1 MIGVHAFLVAWWRD
15 PLTEITAAV
24 LGLSLLL
31 WVGLP
36 ARRRRIRN
44 TVIVFL
50 LCLLAEMVGVGLETA
65 AYPRAARV
73 LSETLILLEGFI
85 VIRLAGMT
93 LFRLVLERLGM
104 VSPRI
109 VEDLVVI
116 LGYILWVLARLS
128 AGGVNLTGLLAT
140 SAVFTA
146 VIGFAMQDTLGNILA
161 GLALQ
166 FDSSLR
172 LGDWIKV
179 DDQSG
184 QVTQIKW
191 RYTSIRTRNGETVII
206 PNSHL
211 MKGKYVLITD
221 PELGGVRWRRWVW
234 FSVDYSVPAADVARL
249 AEASIAEADLANVAK
264 APPPNCVVMDFGPGF
279 VRYAL
284 RYWLTD
290 ALQDDPTDSVVR
302 RHVLATLQRH
312 GLRVALPDQVVHLV
326 QEGDKHRRRVLERER
341 LRRLKALE
349 NVPLFAPLTP
359 EERAQ
364 VADGLVYAPFAA
376 GDAMTRQGA
385 VAHWLYIVISGTAE
399 GWYQP
404 ERGGPILIETVEAGQ
419 VFGELGLM
427 TGVPR
432 ANTVLAKTDVE
443 AYRLDKSTFETI
455 LHERPELAEALTP
468 RLLAR
473 QQQLDALR
481 AAAHVEEPAP
491 QRHPSDMLERV
502 KAFFSLQ
509 GPADDQ
515 PADPT
520 QPPGNSNS
528 R

>member
-1 MIGVHAFLVAWWRD
+1 MNPSLSGLLAAWWHD
-15 PLTEITAAV
+15 PLSEVTGAV
-24 LGLSLLL
+24 LVLSLLL

-36 ARRRRIRN
+36 MRRRRVRN
-44 TVIVFL
+44 TAIVFTACLIAELVAVL
-50 LCLLAEMVGVGLETA
+50 LERTG
-65 AYPRAARV
+65 YPRATRV
-73 LSETLILLEGFI
+73 LQETLILAEGFI

-93 LFRLVLERLGM
+93 LFRLALERLGM

-109 VEDLVVI
+109 VEDLVVL
-116 LGYILWVLARLS
+116 LGYLLWVLSRLS

-211 MKGKYVLITD
+211 MKGKYILITD
-221 PELGGVRWRRWVW
+221 PELGEVRWRRWVW
-234 FSVDYSVPAADVARL
+234 FSVDYSVPSAEVIRL
-249 AEASIAEADLANVAK
+249 AEASVAEADIPCVAK
-264 APPPNCVVMDFGPGF
+264 APPPSCVVMEFNPGY
-279 VRYAL
+279 VHYAL

-302 RHVLATLQRH
+302 RHVLAALQRQ
-312 GLRVALPDQVVHLV
+312 GLRIALPDQVVHVV
-326 QEGDKHRRRVLERER
+326 QEGDKHRRHVLERER
-341 LRRLKALE
+341 QRRIKALE
-349 NVPLFAPLTP
+349 NVALFAPLN
-359 EERAQ
+359 EDERLQ

-399 GWYQP
+399 GWYQS
-404 ERGGPILIETVEAGQ
+404 ERGEHILIETIEAGQ

-443 AYRLDKSTFETI
+443 AYRLDKSTFEAI
-455 LHERPELAEALTP
+455 LHRRPELVEALTP

-481 AAAHVEEPAP
+481 AAANTGEPP
-491 QRHPSDMLERV
+491 TPPRHLGDMLDRV
-502 KAFFSLQ
+502 KVFFGL
-509 GPADDQ
+509 
-515 PADPT
+515 
-520 QPPGNSNS
+520 
-528 R
+528 